1 MGEVIQFPTDIK
13 PQNIEFRLKVMV
25 DVLDEI
31 GEHLHKSYQQVKEME
46 NQYKHVQDQY
56 DSLLL
61 DYANDVGHEN
71 VAVGLLEYS
80 TKVEADVDVDV
91 KDEVSVDAEGDDIE
105 ISKRAVKAKVEVGLS
120 PEEEI
125 VQDSLKAA
133 MDAAEAIGSETLA
146 DQIGNTITYFTRQFV
161 VGNNSD

>member
-61 DYANDVGHEN
+61 DYANEIGHEN

-80 TKVEADVDVDV
+80 TKVEADVDGDGDIVMKL
-91 KDEVSVDAEGDDIE
+91 KDEI
-105 ISKRAVKAKVEVGLS
+105 
-120 PEEEI
+120 
-125 VQDSLKAA
+125 
-133 MDAAEAIGSETLA
+133 METLA
-146 DQIGNTITYFTRQFV
+146 KQPGNTEENAHALAMKSIEGLMETLTQFLE
-161 VGNNSD
+161 NDKK

>member
-61 DYANDVGHEN
+61 DYANEIGHEN

-80 TKVEADVDVDV
+80 TKVEADVDGDGDIVMKL
-91 KDEVSVDAEGDDIE
+91 KDEI
-105 ISKRAVKAKVEVGLS
+105 
-120 PEEEI
+120 
-125 VQDSLKAA
+125 
-133 MDAAEAIGSETLA
+133 METLA
-146 DQIGNTITYFTRQFV
+146 KQPGSTEENAHALAMRSIEGLMETLTQFLE
-161 VGNNSD
+161 NDKK

>member
-31 GEHLHKSYQQVKEME
+31 GEHLHKSYQQVKEMQ

-61 DYANDVGHEN
+61 DYANDIGHEN

-80 TKVEADVDVDV
+80 TKVEADVDGDGDIVMKL
-91 KDEVSVDAEGDDIE
+91 KDEI
-105 ISKRAVKAKVEVGLS
+105 
-120 PEEEI
+120 
-125 VQDSLKAA
+125 
-133 MDAAEAIGSETLA
+133 METLA
-146 DQIGNTITYFTRQFV
+146 KQPGNTEENAHALAMRSIEGLMETLTQFLE
-161 VGNNSD
+161 NDKK